1 MIKPWISITIPANA
15 EYVDIVRLALY
26 GVANKAG
33 FSYEEIEDMKVAVT
47 EACNNVVLH
56 AYSGNPFGMIEIVFE
71 VQRDHICIRVKDS
84 GSSFPYEK
92 TVNKVTSLHN
102 KPLRE
107 INAGGLGLFMM
118 HALMDHVEV
127 RTDIGTE
134 VILTKRIGRKEE
146 MA

>member
-1 MIKPWISITIPANA
+1 MIKPCISITIPANA
-15 EYVDIVRLALY
+15 ENVDIVRLTLY

-33 FSYEEIEDMKVAVT
+33 FSYEEMEDMKVAVT

-56 AYSGNPFGMIEIVFE
+56 AYDRHQFGMIEIVFE
-71 VQRDHICIRVKDS
+71 LQREYIRIRVKDS
-84 GSSFPYEK
+84 GSSFPFEK

-102 KPLRE
+102 KPLSE
-107 INAGGLGLFMM
+107 ANAGGLGLFMM

-127 RTDIGTE
+127 RTDVGTE